1 MDALTWYLSHGPQ
14 VASIGAVTMLGMLV
28 VSVTFG
34 GQR

>member
-14 VASIGAVTMLGMLV
+14 VASIGAVTLLGMLV
-28 VSVTFG
+28 VSATFG